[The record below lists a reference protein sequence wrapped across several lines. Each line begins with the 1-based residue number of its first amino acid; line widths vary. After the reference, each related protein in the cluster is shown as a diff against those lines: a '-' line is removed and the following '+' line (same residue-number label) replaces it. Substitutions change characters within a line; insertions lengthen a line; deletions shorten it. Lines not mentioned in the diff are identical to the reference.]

1 MRLKYFKE
9 NTYKNGEQKEAVQ
22 EGSCQL
28 PKADE
33 LSPAHWA
40 YLGDALYEVY
50 VREQLVR
57 DPAYHNTGELHREAI
72 KYVRAEA
79 QARIVSYITPQLT
92 TEEREL
98 IRKGRNQKCGHI
110 PAHTNAVTYRYSTAW
125 ESLLGYLYLTGRE
138 ERMWEL
144 IAAGFAYLKTEQE
157 KAASAAGTKAHVTPQ
172 EGKTWK

>member
-1 MRLKYFKE
+1 M
-9 NTYKNGEQKEAVQ
+9 
-22 EGSCQL
+22 

-57 DPAYHNTGELHREAI
+57 DPAYRNTGELHREAI

-79 QARIVSYITPQLT
+79 QARIVSYITPRLT
-92 TEEREL
+92 AEEREL

-125 ESLLGYLYLTGRE
+125 ESLLGYLYLTGRK
-138 ERMWEL
+138 ERMAEL
-144 IAAGFAYLKTEQE
+144 MAAGFAYLKAEQE
-157 KAASAAGTKAHVTPQ
+157 RATPQAGSKPKAARQ
-172 EGKTWK
+172 EGETWK

>member
-1 MRLKYFKE
+1 M
-9 NTYKNGEQKEAVQ
+9 
-22 EGSCQL
+22 

-57 DPAYHNTGELHREAI
+57 EPAYRNTGELHREAI

-79 QARIVSYITPQLT
+79 QARIVSYLTPRLT
-92 TEEREL
+92 AEEQEL

-110 PAHTNAVTYRYSTAW
+110 PTHTNAVTYRYSTAW
-125 ESLLGYLYLTGRE
+125 ESLLGYLYLTGRK
-138 ERMWEL
+138 ERMTEL
-144 IAAGFAYLKTEQE
+144 MAAGFAHLKAELGKTAPSAGAKPE
-157 KAASAAGTKAHVTPQ
+157 AAPQ
-172 EGKTWK
+172 EGETWK

>member
-1 MRLKYFKE
+1 M
-9 NTYKNGEQKEAVQ
+9 
-22 EGSCQL
+22 

-79 QARIVSYITPQLT
+79 QARIVNFITPQLT
-92 TEEREL
+92 EEEQEL

-125 ESLLGYLYLTGRE
+125 ESLLGYLYLTGRK

-144 IAAGFAYLKTEQE
+144 IAAGFNYLKNEQGE
-157 KAASAAGTKAHVTPQ
+157 APSAAGTKGKTARQ
-172 EGKTWK
+172 EEKTWK

>member
-1 MRLKYFKE
+1 ML
-9 NTYKNGEQKEAVQ
+9 
-22 EGSCQL
+22 
-28 PKADE
+28 KADE

-57 DPAYHNTGELHREAI
+57 NPAYHNTGELHREAI

-79 QARIVSYITPQLT
+79 QARIVNYITPQLT
-92 TEEREL
+92 AEEQDL

-125 ESLLGYLYLTGRE
+125 EGLLGYLYLTGRK
-138 ERMWEL
+138 ERMEEL
-144 IAAGFAYLKTEQE
+144 IAAGFSYLKTEQE
-157 KAASAAGTKAHVTPQ
+157 KAASAAETRIEKVPQ
-172 EGKTWK
+172 EEKTWK